1 MRRVIEIIKIY
12 KNIFLDYTVLITAAC
27 CIMFSNVNFYYI
39 LFSVGIHELAHFSAA
54 SLCGYKPKYFVL
66 KGFGIEMNNLRG
78 SVTSN
83 EMLFISSAGPLAN
96 ILLAFIG
103 YHMQNSEF
111 FLINI
116 SMAALNFLPVFPLDG
131 GQVLYSLL
139 MLVTDRKKARF
150 LLDILC
156 RVMGGM
162 LMLCGVCILA
172 ATKFNFSLIYIG
184 AVVFL
189 SGSGYIYNPVVETSA
204 YENRRIY
211 KAGLFVLNT
220 SDNLIADAN
229 FLPAN
234 AVGALKNEKGEI
246 VKFITPQEIYKKNL
260 QNDNIGCDKTI

>member
-1 MRRVIEIIKIY
+1 MRRATEIIKIY
-12 KNIFLDYTVLITAAC
+12 KNIFLDYSVLITAAC
-27 CIMFSNVNFYYI
+27 CIMFSNINFYYI
-39 LFSVGIHELAHFSAA
+39 LFSAGIHELAHFSAA
-54 SLCGYKPKYFVL
+54 ALCGYKPKYFVL
-66 KGFGIEMNNLRG
+66 KGFGIEMNNMRG
-78 SVTSN
+78 CVTSN
-83 EMLFISSAGPLAN
+83 EMLFISSSGPLAN
-96 ILLAFIG
+96 ILLAFVG
-103 YHMQNSEF
+103 YHMHNSEF

-116 SMAALNFLPVFPLDG
+116 STAALNFLPVFPLDG
-131 GQVLYSLL
+131 GQFLYSLL

-162 LMLCGVCILA
+162 LMLCGICILA

-189 SGSGYIYNPVVETSA
+189 SGSGYVYNPVIETNA

-211 KAGLFVLNT
+211 KAGLFVLNA

-234 AVGALKNEKGEI
+234 AVGAIKNEKGEI
-246 VKFITPQEIYKKNL
+246 VKFITPQAIYKTHL
-260 QNDNIGCDKTI
+260 QGGDIVR